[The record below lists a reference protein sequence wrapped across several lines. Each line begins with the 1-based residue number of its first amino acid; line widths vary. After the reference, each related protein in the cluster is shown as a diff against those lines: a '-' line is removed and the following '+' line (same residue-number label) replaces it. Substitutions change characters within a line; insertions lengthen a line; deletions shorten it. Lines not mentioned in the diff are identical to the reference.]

1 MGGMSQVDQPSF
13 DFAAAET
20 AAEDGVALIVDLDGY
35 EGPLHILLALARA
48 QKVDLLKLSITEL
61 ADQYLA
67 FVATAQRVNFILA
80 ADYLVMAA
88 WLAYLKSRL
97 LLPSFAPRQAGERP
111 PEELAQ
117 ALAIRLARLDA
128 LRKAA
133 EALQT
138 RSILKRDVFPRGDP
152 EAIQINASRPLE
164 GDLYGLV
171 QAYVSQR
178 VRDTARR
185 YRPAAARAYALEAAR
200 HRLRGQ
206 LPELR
211 AWTALAAIAPFA
223 ILGDPDA
230 PTRASFLASTLA
242 AGLELVREGELEARQ
257 LEAFAD
263 LYLRA
268 RLRLEAAE

>member
-1 MGGMSQVDQPSF
+1 MGRMSPTDQPSF
-13 DFAAAET
+13 DFQLAEA
-20 AAEDGVALIVDLDGY
+20 AAEDGAALIVDLDGY
-35 EGPLHILLALARA
+35 EGPLHVLLALARA
-48 QKVDLLKLSITEL
+48 QKVDLLRLSITQL

-67 FVATAQRVNFILA
+67 FIATAQRANFILA

-97 LLPSFAPRQAGERP
+97 LLPSFTPQNAGERP
-111 PEELAQ
+111 PEELAHE
-117 ALAIRLARLDA
+117 LAMRLARLDA

-138 RSILKRDVFPRGDP
+138 RAILKRDVFPRGDP
-152 EAIQINASRPLE
+152 EAIQVTASRPLE
-164 GDLYGLV
+164 GDLYALV
-171 QAYVSQR
+171 QAYVAQR
-178 VRDTARR
+178 ARDTARR
-185 YRPAAARAYALEAAR
+185 YRPEPPRAYALEDAR
-200 HRLRGQ
+200 HRLRDQ

-211 AWTALAAIAPFA
+211 AWTALSAVAPFA
-223 ILGDPDA
+223 GAGETDA
-230 PTRASFLASTLA
+230 PSRASYLASTLA

-257 LEAFAD
+257 LEAFAE

>member
-1 MGGMSQVDQPSF
+1 MSHPDQPSF
-13 DFAAAET
+13 DFAAAEA
-20 AAEDGVALIVDLDGY
+20 AAEDGAALIVDLDGY

-48 QKVDLLKLSITEL
+48 QKVDLLKLSITDL

-67 FVATAQRVNFILA
+67 FIATAQRANFILA

-97 LLPSFAPRQAGERP
+97 LLPSFTPSQAGERP
-111 PEELAQ
+111 PEELAREL
-117 ALAIRLARLDA
+117 ALRLARLDA

-133 EALQT
+133 EALQAG
-138 RSILKRDVFPRGDP
+138 SILRRDVFPRGDP
-152 EAIQINASRPLE
+152 EAIQITASRPLE
-164 GDLYGLV
+164 GDLYALV
-171 QAYVSQR
+171 QAYVAQR
-178 VRDTARR
+178 ARDTGRR
-185 YRPAAARAYALEAAR
+185 YRPTAAKAYALEDAR

-211 AWTALAAIAPFA
+211 AWTALTAIAPFA
-223 ILGDPDA
+223 PQSDPDA
-230 PTRASFLASTLA
+230 PTRASYLASTLA

-263 LYLRA
+263 LFLRA

>member
-1 MGGMSQVDQPSF
+1 MSLGDQPSF
-13 DFAAAET
+13 DFDAAEAAAEEG
-20 AAEDGVALIVDLDGY
+20 AALIVDLDGY
-35 EGPLHILLALARA
+35 EGPLHVLLALARA
-48 QKVDLLKLSITEL
+48 QKVDLLKLSITQL

-67 FVATAQRVNFILA
+67 FIGRAQRANFILA

-111 PEELAQ
+111 PEELAHEL
-117 ALAIRLARLDA
+117 ALRLARLDA

-133 EALQT
+133 EALQ
-138 RSILKRDVFPRGDP
+138 RRAVLKREVFPRGDP
-152 EAIQINASRPLE
+152 DQIKVTASRPLE
-164 GDLYGLV
+164 GDLYALI
-171 QAYVSQR
+171 QAYIAQR
-178 VRDTARR
+178 ARDTARR
-185 YRPAAARAYALEAAR
+185 YRPVAPKAYALEDAR
-200 HRLRGQ
+200 HRLRDQ

-223 ILGDPDA
+223 DRGDPSA
-230 PTRASFLASTLA
+230 PTRASYVASTLA

-263 LYLRA
+263 VYLRA
-268 RLRLEAAE
+268 RFKEAAE